1 MSGNKTTSAIKLSIL
16 IPTLPERYSMFYN
29 VTNNIREQL
38 RSFRLLQSVEILH
51 DPSESKTIGDKRQA
65 LIDRSRG
72 EYVVFIDDDD
82 DITTDY
88 IHEVMK
94 GIESG
99 VDVIGMIGEYYV
111 DGIYKKP
118 FRHSIGCGTDA
129 SGNPYWEDDKQYYR
143 CPNHLN
149 PMKRSLATQAYF
161 MSSNHGEDTDFAMQI
176 YKKQLLK
183 SEYMIDTP
191 IYKYYYR
198 TKK

>member
-1 MSGNKTTSAIKLSIL
+1 MSENKTSSGIKLSIL
-16 IPTLPERYSMFYN
+16 IPTLPERYRMFEY
-29 VTNNIREQL
+29 IHERLIEQI
-38 RSFRLLQSVEILH
+38 SDYDGLQTIEILF
-51 DPSESKTIGDKRQA
+51 DPHPTKTIGDKRQA

-82 DITTDY
+82 QITPDY
-88 IHEVMK
+88 IYNVMK
-94 GIESG
+94 GIEAG
-99 VDVIGMIGEYYV
+99 VDVIGIIGEYYV

-129 SGNPYWEDDKQYYR
+129 TGNPYWEDDKQYYR

-149 PMKRSLATQAYF
+149 PMKRSIATQAYF
-161 MSSNHGEDTDFAMQI
+161 MSSNHGEDTDFAMQL
-176 YKKQLLK
+176 YKKQLFK
-183 SEYMIDTP
+183 SEYMIEYP